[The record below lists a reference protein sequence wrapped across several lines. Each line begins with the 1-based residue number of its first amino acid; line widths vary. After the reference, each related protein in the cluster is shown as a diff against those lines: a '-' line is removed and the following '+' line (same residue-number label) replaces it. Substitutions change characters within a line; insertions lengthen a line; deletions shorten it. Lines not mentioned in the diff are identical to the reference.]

1 MGWGSLEQLKNED
14 WDSLL
19 YSEGLGMDWGLEIA
33 DGASGLGDWLKGG
46 DGVIVGPFNYHFT
59 FILILSGFL

>member
-1 MGWGSLEQLKNED
+1 MGCGSLDQLENEDWGSL
-14 WDSLL
+14 L
-19 YSEGLGMDWGLEIA
+19 YWEGLGMDWGLEIA
-33 DGASGLGDWLKGG
+33 DGANGLGDWLKGG